1 MKQNND
7 LISIVIP
14 IYNVEKYLKR
24 CVDSVINQ
32 TYKNLE
38 IILVDDGSTDNC
50 GKICDEYAKKDKRIK
65 VIHKKN
71 GGLSDARNAGIDV
84 SKGRYLS
91 FIDSDDFVDKR
102 FIGTLYNNL
111 INNDADLS
119 LVKYYSFSKN
129 EDVYETMED
138 EKITVLSR
146 DEYFNLIY
154 EEPVNSVVAWN
165 KLYKKEIF
173 NEIRYP
179 VGKINEDEAVIHYII
194 GNISKIVISNLE
206 LYYYFQRN
214 DSIMKKD
221 KKNNIDRTNFIYD
234 RINYFKENKE
244 EKTDYFY
251 KTIDT
256 FRANVEQIYNEDIQI
271 IEKKK
276 YLIMFRKLIKEY
288 KTQSIKQT
296 LKYYLLAY
304 FPNLYFK
311 LLKIH
316 KNNLKRKQYNEEQKS
331 GKKMERAFK
340 KYCAKQREENKP
352 LYLIFNT
359 PYHGNLGDQAIAY
372 AEIKILKDL
381 NKEPFY
387 IMSTD
392 INYFIGNL
400 LQYINTKDIV
410 FLHGGG
416 YFGTLWENETLRI
429 NKLIQTFYENRLV
442 TFPQTI
448 YYEKDVNGLYAL
460 NRDKKIYEATR
471 NLTIICRDKKS
482 YEFCKENFE
491 KVKCFYTPD
500 VVTYLDEFSK
510 ENNKNNREEIGLC
523 FRKDKEKVTSD
534 DTKKV
539 IIDIL
544 NKKYPNEKIE
554 YFDTCI
560 NKEKCDFNCGVRE
573 LKKLLKKISHK
584 KLVIT
589 DRLHGMIFCAIT
601 NTPCIA
607 LGNLS
612 GKVKG
617 AYDWIKKYNDY
628 IIYVQN
634 EKDIEKAI
642 DSIDTTKKYK
652 YNNVEYK
659 KILKGTISKL

>member
-271 IEKKK
+271 IEKK
-276 YLIMFRKLIKEY
+276 M
-288 KTQSIKQT
+288 
-296 LKYYLLAY
+296 
-304 FPNLYFK
+304 
-311 LLKIH
+311 
-316 KNNLKRKQYNEEQKS
+316 
-331 GKKMERAFK
+331 
-340 KYCAKQREENKP
+340 
-352 LYLIFNT
+352 
-359 PYHGNLGDQAIAY
+359 
-372 AEIKILKDL
+372 
-381 NKEPFY
+381 
-387 IMSTD
+387 
-392 INYFIGNL
+392 
-400 LQYINTKDIV
+400 V
-410 FLHGGG
+410 
-416 YFGTLWENETLRI
+416 LR
-429 NKLIQTFYENRLV
+429 
-442 TFPQTI
+442 
-448 YYEKDVNGLYAL
+448 
-460 NRDKKIYEATR
+460 
-471 NLTIICRDKKS
+471 
-482 YEFCKENFE
+482 
-491 KVKCFYTPD
+491 
-500 VVTYLDEFSK
+500 
-510 ENNKNNREEIGLC
+510 
-523 FRKDKEKVTSD
+523 
-534 DTKKV
+534 
-539 IIDIL
+539 
-544 NKKYPNEKIE
+544 
-554 YFDTCI
+554 
-560 NKEKCDFNCGVRE
+560 
-573 LKKLLKKISHK
+573 
-584 KLVIT
+584 
-589 DRLHGMIFCAIT
+589 
-601 NTPCIA
+601 
-607 LGNLS
+607 
-612 GKVKG
+612 
-617 AYDWIKKYNDY
+617 
-628 IIYVQN
+628 
-634 EKDIEKAI
+634 
-642 DSIDTTKKYK
+642 
-652 YNNVEYK
+652 
-659 KILKGTISKL
+659 